1 MSEKGVY
8 RLAGAM
14 LLQAIQDAGSGS
26 VGRRSGAL
34 RWMSAK
40 DDSCFSFAFVCRV
53 LNRDP
58 AEVRQFC
65 ERKAAE
71 RRRPEISFHVTIRE
85 GSFGPSPMRM

>member
-14 LLQAIQDAGSGS
+14 LLQAIQDAGSNS
-26 VGRRSGAL
+26 VGRRTGAL
-34 RWMSAK
+34 RWMSSK
-40 DDSCFSFAFVCRV
+40 DNGCFSFTFVCRV

-65 ERKAAE
+65 ERKAAQ
-71 RRRPEISFHVTIRE
+71 RRRPEISFHMTIRE
-85 GSFGPSPMRM
+85 DLFGPSPMRM